1 MLRKL
6 SGQHS
11 SWQLLH
17 RVVVLN
23 AAVCGLQM
31 SRVRLSA
38 KALDGLRANTE
49 QDVLHYQVRAQAMF
63 LPAALRA

>member
-1 MLRKL
+1 M
-6 SGQHS
+6 
-11 SWQLLH
+11 
-17 RVVVLN
+17 LN